1 MSTGDLS
8 NMKKILLI
16 ISLLLLGTVVSGT
29 PIFKLFNNFKES
41 ELKKEFS
48 SKPGNNLKLDL
59 KTGASIEIESWDKN
73 TVYLQVK
80 FLKNSDENINVS
92 FEETENGI
100 EVFSKYKNPKNMDG
114 SIQVTVQ
121 VPRKQDLD
129 ISTMGGHVKIDG
141 VDGNIEGSTMGG
153 HLDFANLKGNINFK
167 TMGGQI
173 DLRDSDLDGKV
184 KTMGGRVKVTNVT
197 GDIDASSMGGNVIQS
212 NVKGRSG
219 KSIGKEVNI
228 STMGGEITID
238 EAPNGAKLKTM
249 GGNIE
254 INKAGQF
261 AEVETMGGNII
272 IKEIDG
278 WVKAKT
284 MGGDIDIKSTA
295 DLSQSGNDITLTSM
309 RGDITLIIP
318 QNASVKLE
326 LESAYT
332 KKFRG
337 SKPEIDT
344 PFKLQIEESKEW
356 DNSNGSPRKYISA
369 SGNFNGGK
377 NLIKIKTINGD
388 IKIKN

>member
-1 MSTGDLS
+1 
-8 NMKKILLI
+8 MKKILLI
-16 ISLLLLGTVVSGT
+16 ISLLLLGTIVSGT
-29 PIFKLFNNFKES
+29 PIFKVIKSFNNG
-41 ELKKEFS
+41 ELKKEFN
-48 SKPGNNLKLDL
+48 SKPGNSLTLDL

-73 TVYLQVK
+73 AVYLQIK
-80 FLKNSDENINVS
+80 YLKSSDETIDVS

-100 EVFSKYKNPKNMDG
+100 EVSSKYKNRKNTDG

-129 ISTMGGHVKIDG
+129 LSTMGGHVKIDG
-141 VDGNIEGSTMGG
+141 VDGTIKGSTMGG
-153 HLDFANLKGNINFK
+153 HLDFSNLKGNINFQ

-228 STMGGEITID
+228 STMGGEISID

-249 GGNIE
+249 GGYIE
-254 INKAGQF
+254 INKAGKF
-261 AEVETMGGNII
+261 AEVETMGGNIS

-284 MGGDIDIKSTA
+284 MGGDIDIRSTG
-295 DLSQSGNDITLTSM
+295 DLKQSGNDITLVSL
-309 RGDITLIIP
+309 RGDINLIIP
-318 QNASVKLE
+318 NDASVKLE
-326 LESAYT
+326 LEIAYT
-332 KKFRG
+332 KKYRS
-337 SKPEIDT
+337 SKPEINT
-344 PFKLQIEESKEW
+344 PFNLQSEESKEW
-356 DNSNGSPRKYISA
+356 DDSNGDPRKYIRA
-369 SGNFNGGK
+369 TGNFNGGK

-388 IKIKN
+388 IKIKELK

>member
-1 MSTGDLS
+1 MSTGDLN

-29 PIFKLFNNFKES
+29 PIFKMIKSLNGT
-41 ELKKEFS
+41 ELKKEFN
-48 SKPGNNLKLDL
+48 SKPGNNLTLDF

-73 TVYLQVK
+73 VVYLRIK
-80 FLKNSDENINVS
+80 YLKSSDENIDVS
-92 FEETENGI
+92 FEETESGI
-100 EVFSKYKNPKNMDG
+100 EVSSKYKNRKNTIG

-129 ISTMGGHVKIDG
+129 LSTMGGHVAING
-141 VDGNIEGSTMGG
+141 VEGTIKGNTMGG
-153 HLDFANLKGNINFK
+153 HLDFSNLKGNIDFK

-184 KTMGGRVKVTNVT
+184 KTMGGRVKMTNVT
-197 GDIDASSMGGNVIQS
+197 GDVDASSMGGNVIQS

-249 GGNIE
+249 GGYIE
-254 INKAGQF
+254 INKAGKF
-261 AEVETMGGNII
+261 AEVETMGGNIN

-284 MGGDIDIKSTA
+284 MGGNINVKSTA
-295 DLSQSGNDITLTSM
+295 DLKQSGNDITLTSM
-309 RGDITLIIP
+309 RGDITLIISKD
-318 QNASVKLE
+318 ASVKLE
-326 LESAYT
+326 LEIAYT
-332 KKFRG
+332 KKFRS

-344 PFKLQIEESKEW
+344 PYKLQTEESKEW
-356 DNSNGSPRKYISA
+356 DDSNGDPRKYIKA
-369 SGNFNGGK
+369 TGNFNGGK

-388 IKIKN
+388 IRIKE